1 MFAWCFNL
9 KITCQSFLRSGSGLP
24 DGVPKFSQLLST
36 LPNFDLFVAPNG
48 TLVTA
53 SPISDLIFRVA
64 VYFPNINRRW
74 FWFSKCRLTNWNKYS
89 IPRGYGEQ
97 SIFRIRTSVFRETRV
112 IVALFVQGILS
123 STMALGD
130 SEMDLEKLLIR
141 ESIIRHTK
149 REFIK
154 KNKNIDFNNLS
165 QMKVVLGE
173 SSVECFFGYQ
183 NKQRLILCF

>member
-1 MFAWCFNL
+1 ML
-9 KITCQSFLRSGSGLP
+9 SSSG
-24 DGVPKFSQLLST
+24 
-36 LPNFDLFVAPNG
+36 
-48 TLVTA
+48 
-53 SPISDLIFRVA
+53 
-64 VYFPNINRRW
+64 
-74 FWFSKCRLTNWNKYS
+74 
-89 IPRGYGEQ
+89 EH
-97 SIFRIRTSVFRETRV
+97 SIFKIRTSVFREIRA
-112 IVALFVQGILS
+112 IIAFFVLGFLS

-130 SEMDLEKLLIR
+130 SDMDLEELLIR

-183 NKQRLILCF
+183 NKQRLVLCY